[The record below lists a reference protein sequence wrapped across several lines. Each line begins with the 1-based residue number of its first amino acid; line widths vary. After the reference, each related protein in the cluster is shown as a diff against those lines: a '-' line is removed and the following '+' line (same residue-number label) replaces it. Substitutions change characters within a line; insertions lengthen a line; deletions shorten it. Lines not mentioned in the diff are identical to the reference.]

1 MKTNEVFNCAGL
13 LPFPPGAVWKT
24 QLPRLRAAER
34 WASRST
40 SCCHLGRW
48 ELPLLDT
55 PTDPW
60 PYSPNLNYSEPWHP
74 AKRRNHPG
82 IYSPWRIFFFLNA
95 PDCYCLRCNWA
106 CKNIKAQTAWHV
118 MKWERQRAE
127 RKRRLTQHLKG
138 KMRRRKGEEIKQQSK
153 RT

>member
-1 MKTNEVFNCAGL
+1 MKCLIVQDCC
-13 LPFPPGAVWKT
+13 PFHLALYGKHSCQGCV
-24 QLPRLRAAER
+24 QLSDGPLALRAA
-34 WASRST
+34 AT
-40 SCCHLGRW
+40 SAAESSPCLTPRLTLGPTRPTSITPNPDT
-48 ELPLLDT
+48 LPKGGT
-55 PTDPW
+55 IPAFI
-60 PYSPNLNYSEPWHP
+60 HP
-74 AKRRNHPG
+74 EG
-82 IYSPWRIFFFLNA
+82 FFFFLNA